1 MNWQPYTYLLKC
13 PNGLFYYGVKYANN
27 KRDVANPA
35 TFWISYFTS
44 SSSIKSLRELYSD
57 DEFEFEIRKTFDTAE
72 AAIKWESTVNKRLT
86 TKSPLFMNDSY
97 LDGRIQHGEHNG
109 MYGKCQS
116 PESRLKS
123 VATRLANNNG
133 VYCTGIRDKSYITE
147 EYKLKLSENAKNQH
161 RHGKIY
167 KVVDELHLFRE
178 FESFDFPTE
187 KSSYLINGRWSTK
200 ISYFVNTYYIPKF
213 CRELT
218 SKSPSATLRKRLRN
232 KYGSQ

>member
-86 TKSPLFMNDSY
+86 TKSALFMNDSY
-97 LDGRIQHGEHNG
+97 LDGRI
-109 MYGKCQS
+109 
-116 PESRLKS
+116 
-123 VATRLANNNG
+123 
-133 VYCTGIRDKSYITE
+133 
-147 EYKLKLSENAKNQH
+147 QH

-213 CRELT
+213 GRELT